1 MTRYCQ
7 QKLKP
12 SLSAVASC
20 HARESHSCKRWGTG
34 SDIDVTSSCTFCLIH
49 LRFSHTGSG
58 PAAFI
63 NFAIKIYAKGIM
75 NHVAG
80 LLVVLWGG
88 LIAMLKY
95 CSLTIQ
101 AELAAMAAGMVA

>member
-1 MTRYCQ
+1 
-7 QKLKP
+7 
-12 SLSAVASC
+12 
-20 HARESHSCKRWGTG
+20 
-34 SDIDVTSSCTFCLIH
+34 
-49 LRFSHTGSG
+49 
-58 PAAFI
+58 
-63 NFAIKIYAKGIM
+63 M

-101 AELAAMAAGMVA
+101 AELAAVAAGMVA